1 MKPFHS
7 PRLSAIERA
16 VLVTL
21 AYTDQFD
28 FPLTTEELF
37 QRCLRQ
43 EISAELTESQLKTAL
58 EHLQK
63 LRLITQLDTF
73 WVLKNRSEIVSSRR
87 QSAVVAQRKQQELE
101 LVTNFL
107 QSIPWVKAIYL
118 TGSQAMNVA
127 DSTSDLD
134 FMLVTVPKRLW
145 LTRIIV
151 SCYAQW
157 QGKRRSWN
165 NEEPGSW
172 CFNLWLDSGHL
183 SVAPD
188 KQDSYRAYEVLQAKP
203 LWTAPGYAQLFVH
216 KNSWI
221 KNFFFAR
228 AVAGLLPSKT
238 ELSLQPERSSLL
250 HHWWSWL
257 DLLAWKFQS
266 WYMKRHQTTEHVG
279 RGYAFFHPRD
289 TKNLIVTG
297 WMKSLESCLPKEQ
310 VVEILQPYVRS

>member
-1 MKPFHS
+1 MKLFHS

-28 FPLTTEELF
+28 FPLTTEELV

-43 EISAELTESQLKTAL
+43 EIPAELTVSQLEKAID
-58 EHLQK
+58 HLQK
-63 LRLITQLDTF
+63 LQLITQVDTF

-87 QSAVVAQRKQQELE
+87 QSAAIAQRKQQELE
-101 LVTNFL
+101 QVTNFL
-107 QSIPWVKAIYL
+107 QSIPWVKAVYL

-172 CFNLWLDSGHL
+172 CFNLWLDSEHL
-183 SVAPD
+183 GVVPD

-203 LWTAPGYAQLFVH
+203 LWTAPGYQQLFIH

-221 KNFFFAR
+221 KKFFFTA
-228 AVAGLLPSKT
+228 AVDGLFSGKPDVLP
-238 ELSLQPERSSLL
+238 QPERLSLSR
-250 HHWWSWL
+250 HWWNFL
-257 DLLAWKFQS
+257 DLLAWKLQS

-297 WMKSLESCLPKEQ
+297 WMNSLESCLPKAQ